1 MAVLGLVG
9 GTQKYLE
16 DLGSR
21 ACMVGNVDNSPNG
34 TLQMQ
39 MRGNICHTERQ
50 IMFQERQRINAWN
63 VWKVVTLIRTYMT
76 YQTVGGLTSDLY
88 LVTVTSCYHS
98 VPP

>member
-50 IMFQERQRINAWN
+50 IMFQERQ
-63 VWKVVTLIRTYMT
+63 
-76 YQTVGGLTSDLY
+76 
-88 LVTVTSCYHS
+88 
-98 VPP
+98 